1 MDIQRDFNAYRDD
14 QANLVFF
21 KYRKNCSYLNL
32 KLKLDVDPRRDDD
45 ASPMSSYRCLLRPT

>member
-21 KYRKNCSYLNL
+21 KLIHLSYRKNGSYSKPEVKTRSRLS
-32 KLKLDVDPRRDDD
+32 KGRRCIPDV
-45 ASPMSSYRCLLRPT
+45 AI